1 MTQMFAHAIERQI
14 ADEPHMAAYMAS
26 VAAIP
31 GNASYRILDSYEMA
45 MAKSEPADPEAGRE
59 GFELQMHH
67 LRWRVAGRNTFLIG
81 PQTAARIAERV
92 RQGDVPTAPV
102 PPAYIEF
109 EEAPVNFAAS
119 KPLRA
124 AFISRGVVG
133 RITFLADGPHEG
145 VVQDGGSAT
154 VLLPSV
160 FSDRHLDNLKRA
172 PAAAKPSR
180 PDAAA
185 SSLAQIMAQNIG
197 GLDTAAINGMAAHL
211 GMLGDV
217 ANGGGEPSIDMSAM
231 LIDRAFGPLTTRPNP
246 LLPKAARF
254 ILVAADEAR
263 RSDPTYAQPRYLNEN
278 QVERNWMESGDM
290 PVKLRDDVVRLA

>member
-1 MTQMFAHAIERQI
+1 MTQMFAHAMERQI
-14 ADEPHMAAYMAS
+14 AREPHMAPYMAS
-26 VAAIP
+26 VVAIP
-31 GNASYRILDSYEMA
+31 GNASYRVLDSYEMA
-45 MAKSEPADPEAGRE
+45 MAKSQPADPGAGRD

-81 PQTAARIAERV
+81 PEAAARIAERV
-92 RQGDVPTAPV
+92 RRGDVPTEPV

-124 AFISRGVVG
+124 AFISRGVIG
-133 RITFLADGPHEG
+133 RITFLADGTSEG
-145 VVQDGGSAT
+145 VVDNDSSAT

-160 FSDRHLDNLKRA
+160 FSDRHLDHLRRS
-172 PAAAKPSR
+172 PAAARPSR
-180 PDAAA
+180 PSAAA
-185 SSLAQIMAQNIG
+185 SSLARTMAKNAG
-197 GLDTAAINGMAAHL
+197 GIDAGALDGLAAHL
-211 GMLGDV
+211 GMLGDI
-217 ANGGGEPSIDMSAM
+217 AHGGGEPSIDMSAM
-231 LIDRAFGPLTTRPNP
+231 LIDRAFGPLATRPNP

-254 ILVAADEAR
+254 VLVAADEAR
-263 RSDPTYAQPRYLNEN
+263 RSDPIYGQPRYLNEN